1 MSNSSQNWLS
11 LNLKTSLLVGAASIS
26 AAGTTSS
33 VLSNASGGV
42 LEAVKNSSQPIIDPF
57 QKGYS
62 KLSEQLDSFS
72 KQGYNAG
79 VDAKSWVTENLSKS
93 KIKTGETNIY
103 QNLSDWYRAVKG
115 FADSART
122 TISEFFQKWSEH
134 RETMHVVFKA
144 LGNSFSLLGGLMGSF
159 ESDGESGLKILFE
172 VIGKPKF
179 KDFMTQ
185 VSSLVSKNPN
195 LMSSL
200 EGNDVM
206 DVLSAFRQDED
217 TVVDTLKGLS
227 EKDAGTVD
235 KATLMNALK
244 LYSLMDKARN
254 LMSKARTILESKDK
268 EKAKQLIQEITEA
281 HKQMEALIK
290 ANEGQATE

>member
-1 MSNSSQNWLS
+1 
-11 LNLKTSLLVGAASIS
+11 
-26 AAGTTSS
+26 
-33 VLSNASGGV
+33 
-42 LEAVKNSSQPIIDPF
+42 
-57 QKGYS
+57 
-62 KLSEQLDSFS
+62 
-72 KQGYNAG
+72 
-79 VDAKSWVTENLSKS
+79 
-93 KIKTGETNIY
+93 
-103 QNLSDWYRAVKG
+103 
-115 FADSART
+115 
-122 TISEFFQKWSEH
+122 
-134 RETMHVVFKA
+134 
-144 LGNSFSLLGGLMGSF
+144 MGSF
-159 ESDGESGLKILFE
+159 ESDGESKLKILFE

-254 LMSKARTILESKDK
+254 LMSKAKTILASKDK